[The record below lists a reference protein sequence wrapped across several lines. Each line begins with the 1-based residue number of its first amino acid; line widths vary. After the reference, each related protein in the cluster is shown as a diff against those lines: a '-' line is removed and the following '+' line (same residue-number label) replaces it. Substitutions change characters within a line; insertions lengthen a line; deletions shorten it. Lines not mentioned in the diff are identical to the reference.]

1 MSLLIADI
9 LKEIGWVEH
18 NLYQPIEKKELKEE
32 YDYYNPR
39 ENTSPPTSTNQSL
52 SLQQEP
58 FFVSPKPYPKN
69 MTLIV

>member
-1 MSLLIADI
+1 MSILISDV
-9 LKEIGWVEH
+9 LKEIGWVDR
-18 NLYQPIEKKELKEE
+18 YYRQPNTNKEQKQE

-39 ENTSPPTSTNQSL
+39 ENTSPQTSTNQSL

-69 MTLIV
+69 MTLIF